1 MVTSF
6 KRRISST
13 AIIARPCT
21 PLSTKSKKCGNVTAT
36 RNSLRSDGRRSRA
49 DSVIEVNRKAFQQNQ
64 NLSCNEGQQFYER
77 GSHRSSGDR
86 NSIISFREALQDDA
100 MPRRPD
106 TPAHFAFPQIG
117 SPCSTNSF
125 QSKKGQ
131 HDRNSKD
138 TDMLP
143 PEQLHGYEDCV
154 PGSPYSNHRSTTLPK
169 HKSALTRIVQSR
181 HQVHVIKPDSRPPS
195 SQRASLLSPDR
206 GKLVDD
212 LEASTKE
219 LGETKQRLSK
229 AEQEISA
236 LRQQLAAREHS
247 VKVLNADIAN
257 KREGMRKTAELCTSL
272 SSELQDLKSTQGKGP
287 LSLARHQRKVNEN
300 LKLDNRDLTKKL
312 KQALRDAGEMEQK
325 WKRAQSRATDAY
337 SHLKTCAQHCR
348 DLKAF
353 VRSQDKRIEE
363 QDEAHAVMTRES
375 QLKQAELL
383 EAKATIKKFRSV
395 QADLNDTKASL
406 RNVKAA
412 NQQIAAERDAAEDEI
427 GRLEQRLNHQNQNLG
442 VKSRAEEDV
451 ESERERNAIMQNLI
465 HSFIDPL
472 RDRFAPISHNSDFRN
487 TGQITPEEFQAAG
500 DFLVHKFPSW
510 SWGGAASE
518 SQRVSYFPADKQYLI
533 TRGVPCRKRIKAD
546 DFAGAA
552 SGEDQ
557 LVLDML
563 RESGSDGGED
573 DGWLKAGGNSTAEN
587 KKDAE
592 LMKDVKTVDDDGK
605 LGEEAEEEEIP
616 DMDDEEDDEEAII
629 RDPSAGKKDGSDG
642 LRTYTL
648 YITYTPY
655 YRTPRLYLS
664 GYDSNNKPLL
674 PIAMME
680 DIVGD
685 YKDKTVT
692 LEDFNFTNPPIKTAS
707 VHPCK
712 HASVMKVL
720 LDRADAALKLRIE
733 KMKHG
738 EKPSSAGMEGLV
750 DQTSKLDLKDRSAS
764 SKGKDKDGE
773 GEWEVLSSDGS
784 QDEEAPAIRV
794 DQYLVVFLKFMAS
807 VTPGIEHDFT
817 MGV

>member
-1 MVTSF
+1 
-6 KRRISST
+6 
-13 AIIARPCT
+13 
-21 PLSTKSKKCGNVTAT
+21 
-36 RNSLRSDGRRSRA
+36 
-49 DSVIEVNRKAFQQNQ
+49 
-64 NLSCNEGQQFYER
+64 
-77 GSHRSSGDR
+77 
-86 NSIISFREALQDDA
+86 
-100 MPRRPD
+100 
-106 TPAHFAFPQIG
+106 
-117 SPCSTNSF
+117 
-125 QSKKGQ
+125 
-131 HDRNSKD
+131 
-138 TDMLP
+138 
-143 PEQLHGYEDCV
+143 
-154 PGSPYSNHRSTTLPK
+154 
-169 HKSALTRIVQSR
+169 
-181 HQVHVIKPDSRPPS
+181 
-195 SQRASLLSPDR
+195 
-206 GKLVDD
+206 
-212 LEASTKE
+212 
-219 LGETKQRLSK
+219 
-229 AEQEISA
+229 
-236 LRQQLAAREHS
+236 
-247 VKVLNADIAN
+247 
-257 KREGMRKTAELCTSL
+257 
-272 SSELQDLKSTQGKGP
+272 
-287 LSLARHQRKVNEN
+287 
-300 LKLDNRDLTKKL
+300 
-312 KQALRDAGEMEQK
+312 
-325 WKRAQSRATDAY
+325 
-337 SHLKTCAQHCR
+337 
-348 DLKAF
+348 
-353 VRSQDKRIEE
+353 
-363 QDEAHAVMTRES
+363 
-375 QLKQAELL
+375 
-383 EAKATIKKFRSV
+383 
-395 QADLNDTKASL
+395 
-406 RNVKAA
+406 
-412 NQQIAAERDAAEDEI
+412 
-427 GRLEQRLNHQNQNLG
+427 
-442 VKSRAEEDV
+442 
-451 ESERERNAIMQNLI
+451 MQNLI

-510 SWGGAASE
+510 SWAGAASE
-518 SQRVSYFPADKQYLI
+518 SQRVSYFPPDKQYLI

-546 DFAGAA
+546 DFAGSA

-563 RESGSDGGED
+563 KESGSDGGED

-605 LGEEAEEEEIP
+605 LGEEAEDEEIP

-750 DQTSKLDLKDRSAS
+750 DQTTKLDIKDKSAP

-784 QDEEAPAIRV
+784 QDDEAPAIRV